1 MKTIITLAAIALCS
15 AAIAQQ
21 TATVEGDNLG
31 KIDQQ
36 NIGDSLVQDVR
47 TNSTSTQLGNSANA
61 NGASINVPTNVDTRD
76 QNTVAV
82 NPTTTSAGG
91 AATGNRADNA
101 NQSSAATGAS
111 SSGGN
116 TLAGQNTSTN
126 TNAGGIAS
134 AGGGAGGQGGTSS
147 AQGGT
152 SGATAMGGTS
162 GATAMGGTSGATAMG
177 GTSGATAMGGTSG
190 ATAMGGAGAAGN
202 SAVQVDAS
210 DRSTANYSSRATA
223 WAPIIPGPAAA
234 PLAAGRLVQ
243 GSEECGPRASTYF
256 VDVNGVRFQ
265 LLGGQQQVPQ
275 GYAQVLTVAASP
287 YIYHETELPNG
298 KLASVFGSRVTSY
311 MATLGTSSAGAFVV
325 GGFGKQ
331 GDGGQIGTN
340 TGGSLEQMVQRYT
353 IRECVISQVFIPNV
367 QPAPVVLQQ
376 VFVPDAVPAPRQD
389 RN

>member
-152 SGATAMGGTS
+152 SGATAMGG
-162 GATAMGGTSGATAMG
+162 
-177 GTSGATAMGGTSG
+177 
-190 ATAMGGAGAAGN
+190 AGAAGN

-265 LLGGQQQVPQ
+265 LLGGQQHVPQ

-331 GDGGQIGTN
+331 GDGGQVGTN